1 MNDYPHFD
9 FISLEKKE
17 LDCEEC
23 GWSGRGYETD
33 KGFEYLPEAI
43 EIYCPICG
51 NFFGEVPRQ
60 EE

>member
-1 MNDYPHFD
+1 MNFD
-9 FISLEKKE
+9 FISLERKE
-17 LDCEEC
+17 LHCEEC

-51 NFFGEVPRQ
+51 NFFGEVLKK

>member
-1 MNDYPHFD
+1 MNFD
-9 FISLEKKE
+9 FISLERKE
-17 LDCEEC
+17 LHCEEC

-51 NFFGEVPRQ
+51 NFFGEVHQQ